1 MNGDR
6 FRSVGLHLLKNK
18 LLFTRLDGESS
29 ADNRLHVCLFVLNFP
44 GFKIQILLS
53 YLQSA

>member
-29 ADNRLHVCLFVLNFP
+29 ADNRLHVCLFVLFVC
-44 GFKIQILLS
+44 S
-53 YLQSA
+53 